1 MLKML
6 EAGNPI
12 TVVADRHSISASTF
26 HLWMQKSDEAHLRED
41 FDDPFF
47 GFSERVRA
55 SQAKAEEK
63 ALKIVW
69 DTAVG
74 GRKVT
79 KTVVKRKELVTKE
92 PNPDWGPGSE
102 RKREEMETDRLL
114 LEEET
119 TTTTYQTLPSPGLA
133 RWFLERRNRGEW
145 GSSAAIT
152 GAGGK
157 GPVRYRDESQPALDL
172 GKLSDDELDA
182 LERLYEKAER
192 TTGAANE
199 YSTDS
204 SGESP
209 P

>member
-1 MLKML
+1 ML

-12 TVVADRHSISASTF
+12 TVVADRHGIHPSTF
-26 HLWMQKSDEAHLRED
+26 HDWMQKSDEAVKADD
-41 FDDPFF
+41 FDNPFF
-47 GFSERVRA
+47 RFSERVRA

-69 DTAVG
+69 DAAVG

-92 PNPDWGPGSE
+92 PDPDWGPGSE
-102 RKREEMETDRLL
+102 RQREQMETDRILV
-114 LEEET
+114 EEET

-145 GSSAAIT
+145 GTSVAIT

-157 GPVRYRDESQPALDL
+157 GPVRYRDESQPALDF

-192 TTGAANE
+192 TTGAADE
-199 YSTDS
+199 PSADPG
-204 SGESP
+204 GESP